1 MAKQTEIR
9 ILERPV
15 TEEEYQEILE
25 RIPDLLNRIELAT
38 DDMKRKQK
46 EYKELIT
53 RLESELKENRSAQK
67 FKIWRREVQCEWRG
81 DLLIDPTTDEVVD
94 TREYD

>member
-1 MAKQTEIR
+1 MAKQTEVR
-9 ILERPV
+9 VLEKPV

-25 RIPDLLNRIELAT
+25 RIPLLLRRIELTA

-46 EYKELIT
+46 EYKELLA
-53 RLESELKENRSAQK
+53 RLEAELAMNRGAWETK
-67 FKIWRREVQCEWRG
+67 VWRREVQCEWRG
-81 DLLIDPTTDEVVD
+81 DLLIDPDTDEVID